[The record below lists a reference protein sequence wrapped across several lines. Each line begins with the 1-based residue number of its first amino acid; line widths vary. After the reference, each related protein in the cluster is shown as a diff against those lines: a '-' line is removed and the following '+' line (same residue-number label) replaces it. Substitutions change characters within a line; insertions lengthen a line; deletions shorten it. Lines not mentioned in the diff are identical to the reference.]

1 MRRLA
6 LLLACTA
13 LTACEAVPG
22 AGPTTQAILTDSAAV
37 RTLPGP
43 KQPFAL
49 VTLDESMARKVNS
62 AFAYNMADSA
72 PFFMDDTPPRM
83 TIGVSDQIEIGIVSM
98 SDTGF
103 IDFTQSSVSPLSTT
117 QLPLQ
122 EVGTDGRV
130 QVPPLGRV
138 QAAGL
143 TVQQFESRLISQLS
157 QVLVEP
163 SVVVRIAN
171 RASSRAAVI
180 GQVAQPGRFNLDLED
195 QRLVDLVSL
204 AGGPLKQSSDLT
216 LTLTRDGISY
226 TIPFDTAITSP
237 VYNVRV
243 WPGDVIQVEDV
254 RHRFVVLGGVAQNG
268 EYEFARPELSLA
280 AAMGQSRGMVN
291 RQADR
296 RGVFLYRRTPVSV
309 LADLG
314 ADVSG
319 FTTQVVPTIYQFDFS
334 NPTTLFAAQVF
345 DMKDEDVIFVSDAF
359 LEEVDK
365 VLSLITSV
373 DPTPIDISP

>member
-6 LLLACTA
+6 LFLACTA
-13 LTACEAVPG
+13 LTACETVPG

-43 KQPFAL
+43 KQAFAL
-49 VTLDESMARKVNS
+49 VTLDEPMARKVNS

-72 PFFMDDTPPRM
+72 PFFMDEAPPRL
-83 TIGVSDQIEIGIVSM
+83 TIGVSDKIEIGIVSK
-98 SDTGF
+98 SDSGF
-103 IDFTQSSVSPLSTT
+103 IDFTQSSVAPLSTT

-143 TVQQFESRLISQLS
+143 TVQQFENRLISQLS

-163 SVVVRIAN
+163 SVVVRVAD
-171 RASSRAAVI
+171 RASARAAVI
-180 GQVAQPGRFNLDLED
+180 GQVAQPGRFALDQED
-195 QRLVDLVSL
+195 LRLVDLVSL

-216 LTLTRDGISY
+216 LSLTRNGTSY
-226 TIPFDTAITSP
+226 AIPFDTAITSP

-243 WPGDVIQVEDV
+243 FPGDVIQVQDV

-280 AAMGQSRGMVN
+280 AAMGQARGMNN

-314 ADVSG
+314 ADVSS
-319 FTTQVVPTIYQFDFS
+319 FTTPVVPTIYQFDFS

-365 VLSLITSV
+365 VLSLVTSI